1 MKLTWRGLKRWI
13 QVGVGLILL
22 ADVALVVALWQT
34 TREDRGD
41 MTAQRSRLVAEAK
54 LLRADVA
61 RGERIRASLP
71 QAGKECDAFYR
82 QSFLDATT
90 GYSQVEADLDSI
102 AQKAGVKTTGFAF
115 KQKDVKE
122 RGVTQISITTN
133 VAADYPQIIQFING
147 LERSKNFYL
156 LDNLQLGSAAPGAI
170 RLQLALHTF
179 FRT

>member
-1 MKLTWRGLKRWI
+1 MKLNWQSLKRLL

-22 ADVALVVALWQT
+22 LDLGLVVALWEA

-41 MTAQRSRLVAEAK
+41 MVAQRSRLATEAR

-71 QAGKECDAFYR
+71 QAGKDCDAFYR
-82 QSFLDATT
+82 QSFLDVST
-90 GYSQVEADLDSI
+90 GYSQVESDLDAI

-115 KQKDVKE
+115 KQKDVKD
-122 RGVTQISITTN
+122 RGVTEISITTG
-133 VAADYPQIIQFING
+133 VSADYPQMIQFING

-156 LDNLQLGSAAPGAI
+156 LDSLQLASAAPGAI
-170 RLQLALHTF
+170 RLQLALHTY